1 MFRTDEAATFAAAF
15 YGCIFAAVIPV
26 AIEPPAT
33 KDVSVV
39 SRRGPA
45 LGWIVSNRLHPGILN
60 GVLYLFANNQ

>member
-33 KDVSVV
+33 KDVSVECPCLCV
-39 SRRGPA
+39 HECMFGE
-45 LGWIVSNRLHPGILN
+45 LHAAYGSGLLTSYCGI
-60 GVLYLFANNQ
+60 